1 MVNARRE
8 NARKFLGELYVRWSG
23 KAAWGKG
30 NVSRNQ
36 SDRNTEIPQKKKKK
50 KKKGKVSKR
59 KSSCLMFLAMINCDR
74 RKLS

>member
-36 SDRNTEIPQKKKKK
+36 SDRREQTMTGTGSSHEKKKKK
-50 KKKGKVSKR
+50 KAKSQKGKAVV
-59 KSSCLMFLAMINCDR
+59 
-74 RKLS
+74 